1 MGLDIKIPIGFMFSI
16 FGLILAIF
24 GLATNHNAMYEISIG
39 VNVNLFSGI
48 GMLIFG
54 IFMLIISDLKFKKK
68 ITDSLGVD
76 EEILKDEVREEL
88 DNE

>member
-1 MGLDIKIPIGFMFSI
+1 MGLDIKIPIGFMFTI

-24 GLATNHNAMYEISIG
+24 GLATTDNAMYDISIG
-39 VNVNLFSGI
+39 VNINLFSGI
-48 GMLIFG
+48 GMLVFG
-54 IFMLIISDLKFKKK
+54 IFMLIISDLTFKKK

-76 EEILKDEVREEL
+76 EKILKDEVREEL